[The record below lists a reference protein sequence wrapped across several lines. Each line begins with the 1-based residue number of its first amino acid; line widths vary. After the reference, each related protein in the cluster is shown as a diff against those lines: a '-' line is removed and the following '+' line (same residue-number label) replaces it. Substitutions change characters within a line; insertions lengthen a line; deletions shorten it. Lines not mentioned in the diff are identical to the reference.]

1 MKKWEN
7 YRVKKLQSKT
17 YVKSPTI
24 FLNYSNMSTNIGIWN
39 IPDTDDLIEVSE
51 SIANVADKIIEFL
64 NTNPTSVKV
73 ITFVQNLF
81 RPIL

>member
-1 MKKWEN
+1 
-7 YRVKKLQSKT
+7 
-17 YVKSPTI
+17 
-24 FLNYSNMSTNIGIWN
+24 MSTNIGIWN